1 LGNPGYDHEPDN
13 RQNMF
18 DRRIDVERHEPD
30 DERHEDAKDLAD
42 QDDVCIRRV
51 IEGFVR
57 LRGCL
62 DYGHGENLFAANVC
76 ARPRSAH
83 PYAIACLVV
92 IRQSATNNF

>member
-1 LGNPGYDHEPDN
+1 
-13 RQNMF
+13 MF